1 MSDIIEQ
8 AVNGHYDTNIQ
19 NLTYTVDNLNIRLKS
34 LMAMLRDKGINE
46 TEESV
51 LVGLAG
57 QCATE
62 LHSYNIMLNMEI
74 VRYEKIKK
82 ERAEA
87 KEIESEKDTYID
99 PTSD

>member
-46 TEESV
+46 T
-51 LVGLAG
+51 
-57 QCATE
+57 
-62 LHSYNIMLNMEI
+62 
-74 VRYEKIKK
+74 
-82 ERAEA
+82 
-87 KEIESEKDTYID
+87 
-99 PTSD
+99 